1 MAGDVDLDALRGFI
15 DESNDSMQTIEA
27 DFIELEND
35 PNNREIINRIFRPVH
50 SLKGNSGFF
59 GLTNINKFSHRLE
72 NLLDAARNGDL
83 LISREIIDVLL
94 AGIDYLRKMLE
105 RAAAEPTDTALR
117 PDEQEFLA
125 TLEQYKPQAVAGSIQ
140 SVLDFESLLH
150 SYLDQGLT
158 LQENSLITNLLGQ
171 IAKANDAI
179 RKLLA
184 ERATPAEKSAFS
196 ADLLYFFN
204 ERDCT
209 AQIRPFGQVFELL
222 AAGKPL
228 EQGLL
233 QQFSTALQGI
243 AALFKDNP
251 ELAREIDEL
260 TALRNFMDDELMAA
274 NAEFKGSACRLLNRV
289 MTTFERKHVG
299 GDSQKLGEILM
310 EQGLVS
316 REQIDSALGKQKK
329 IGELLVE
336 EGAIAKADL
345 DKALAIQNKRVLDS
359 HLKQGGAAESI
370 KTIRIDQDKLD
381 SFANSVG
388 ELFIGLD
395 SVGYVRKLLEEA
407 KADFALLARFDSAV
421 ATLDERVERLHDNI
435 MGIRRV
441 PVKNLF
447 QRFPR
452 LVRQLASSL
461 GKNIKFL
468 EVGAETVIDKDLL
481 ETIENPL
488 VHILRNSIDH
498 GLEMPEARKA
508 NGKPDEGLL
517 ELIASSDE
525 NNVYITVRDDGH
537 GIDPAK
543 MKEVAVKKGFLS
555 PQEVEQLSDKELV
568 NLIFKPGF
576 SSAEKVSDVSGRGV
590 GMDVVMAGLRAS
602 NGTIEVDSTVGSGTT
617 VRLTIPLTKTLVTK
631 EAMLAEAGGEK
642 YVIPSDDI
650 TTVIETDNIIP
661 LLAADNCISY
671 DNAILRLVDLKHFFY
686 PALPPDSADQTRR
699 RQVIIV
705 CKAYQ
710 IALQVDHIISHQ
722 KVVAKDFAQGYR
734 RLRNIE
740 GVCGYTILGNED
752 VILIVDVKQVAA
764 QAA

>member
-35 PNNREIINRIFRPVH
+35 PSSREIINRIFRPVH

-72 NLLDAARNGDL
+72 NLLDAARNGEL

-94 AGIDYLRKMLE
+94 TGIDFLRKMLE
-105 RAAAEPTDTALR
+105 RATADPTDTALR
-117 PDEQEFLA
+117 PEEQEFLA
-125 TLEQYKPQAVAGSIQ
+125 TLERYKPQEIAGSIQ
-140 SVLDFESLLH
+140 SVLDLGNLLH
-150 SYLDQGLT
+150 SYLDLGLSV
-158 LQENSLITNLLGQ
+158 QDSSLIANLLGQ

-179 RKLLA
+179 RKLIA
-184 ERATPAEKSAFS
+184 EHSKPAEKSAFS
-196 ADLLYFFN
+196 TDLLYLH
-204 ERDCT
+204 EGRDYT
-209 AQIRPFGQVFELL
+209 EQVRPFGQIFDSLS
-222 AAGKPL
+222 AGKPADPAVL
-228 EQGLL
+228 EH
-233 QQFSTALQGI
+233 FSKSLGELTV
-243 AALFKDNP
+243 LFKDNAD
-251 ELAREIDEL
+251 LAKEIDEL
-260 TALRNFMDDELMAA
+260 AALRNFMDDELMAA
-274 NAEFKGSACRLLNRV
+274 NDEFTTSARRLLNRV
-289 MTTFERKHVG
+289 MTAFERKHIS
-299 GDSQKLGEILM
+299 GDSQKLGEILL
-310 EQGLVS
+310 EQGLVTK
-316 REQIDSALGKQKK
+316 EQIESALGKQKK

-336 EGAIAKADL
+336 EGAIAKEDL
-345 DKALAIQNKRVLDS
+345 DKALSIQDKRVLDS
-359 HLKQGGAAESI
+359 HLKQGAPAESI

-407 KADFALLARFDSAV
+407 AADFALLSRFDSAV

-452 LVRQLASSL
+452 VVRQLAASL
-461 GKNIKFL
+461 GKEIKFR
-468 EVGAETVIDKDLL
+468 EIGEETVIDKDLL

-488 VHILRNSIDH
+488 VHILRNSVDH
-498 GLEMPEARKA
+498 GLETPEVRKRS
-508 NGKPDEGLL
+508 GKPAEGVL
-517 ELIASSDE
+517 ELSASSDE
-525 NNVYITVRDDGH
+525 NNVYITISDDGR
-537 GIDPAK
+537 GIDPQK
-543 MKEVAVKKGFLS
+543 MKESAVKKGFLS
-555 PQEVEQLSDKELV
+555 RQEAEQLSENELI

-576 SSAEKVSDVSGRGV
+576 STAEKVSDVSGRGV

-602 NGTIEVDSTVGSGTT
+602 NGAIEVESAIGTGTT

-631 EAMLAEAGGEK
+631 DAMIAEAGGQK

-650 TTVIETDNIIP
+650 TTVIETENIIP

-671 DNAILRLVDLKHFFY
+671 DNAILRLIDLNLFFY
-686 PALPPDSADQTRR
+686 PPRHGVKTSQPEG

-705 CKAYQ
+705 CKEHQ
-710 IALQVDHIISHQ
+710 VALRVDHIISHQ
-722 KVVAKDFAQGYR
+722 KVVAKAFSKGYQ
-734 RLRNIE
+734 RLRSIE

-752 VILIVDVKQVAA
+752 IILIVDVKQVAD
-764 QAA
+764 QAT

>member
-1 MAGDVDLDALRGFI
+1 MAGEVDLDALRGFI

-35 PNNREIINRIFRPVH
+35 PSNREIINRIFRPVH

-72 NLLDAARNGDL
+72 NLLDAARNGEL

-94 AGIDYLRKMLE
+94 TGIDYLRKMLE
-105 RAAAEPTDTALR
+105 RATADPTDTALR
-117 PDEQEFLA
+117 PAEQDFLA
-125 TLEQYKPQAVAGSIQ
+125 GLERYKPQEMAGSIQ
-140 SVLDFESLLH
+140 SVLDLETLLH
-150 SYLDQGLT
+150 SYLDLGYS
-158 LQENSLITNLLGQ
+158 LQDNSLIVGLLGQ

-184 ERATPAEKSAFS
+184 EQAKPAEKSAFS
-196 ADLLYFFN
+196 ADLLYFHAG
-204 ERDCT
+204 RDYT
-209 AQIRPFGQVFELL
+209 AQVRPFGQVFESLT
-222 AAGKPL
+222 AGKPL
-228 EQGLL
+228 EPALL
-233 QQFSTALQGI
+233 QHFSLSLQGFGT
-243 AALFKDNP
+243 LFKDNA
-251 ELAREIDEL
+251 ELAKEIDEL
-260 TALRNFMDDELMAA
+260 MSLRNFMDDELMAA
-274 NAEFKGSACRLLNRV
+274 NEEFTVSARRLLNRV
-289 MTTFERKHVG
+289 LTTFERKHVS
-299 GDSQKLGEILM
+299 GDSQKLGEILL

-316 REQIDSALGKQKK
+316 QEQIEAALGKQKK

-336 EGAIAKADL
+336 EGAIAKEDL
-345 DKALAIQNKRVLDS
+345 EKALTIQNKRVLDA
-359 HLKQGGAAESI
+359 HLKQGAPAESI

-395 SVGYVRKLLEEA
+395 SVNYVRKLLEEA
-407 KADFALLARFDSAV
+407 AADFALISRFDSAV

-435 MGIRRV
+435 MNIRRV

-452 LVRQLASSL
+452 VVRQLAASL
-461 GKNIKFL
+461 GKEIRFR
-468 EVGAETVIDKDLL
+468 EIGEDTVIDKDLL

-488 VHILRNSIDH
+488 VHILRNSVDH
-498 GLEMPEARKA
+498 GLETPEVRKQK
-508 NGKPDEGLL
+508 GKVAEGLL

-525 NNVYITVRDDGH
+525 NNVYITIRDDGQ
-537 GIDPAK
+537 GIDPMK
-543 MKEVAVKKGFLS
+543 MKESAIKKGFLTR
-555 PQEVEQLSDKELV
+555 QEAEHLSENELI

-576 SSAEKVSDVSGRGV
+576 STAEKVSDVSGRGV

-602 NGTIEVDSTVGSGTT
+602 NGAIQVDSAIGTGTT

-631 EAMLAEAGGEK
+631 EAMIAEAGGQK

-671 DNAILRLVDLKHFFY
+671 DNAILRLIDLNRFFY
-686 PALPPDSADQTRR
+686 PPRQTEPDRPEG

-705 CKAYQ
+705 CKEHQ
-710 IALQVDHIISHQ
+710 IALRVDHIISHQ
-722 KVVAKDFAQGYR
+722 KVVAKDFAGGYQ
-734 RLRNIE
+734 RLRQIE

-752 VILIVDVKQVAA
+752 IILIVDVKEIAEHA
-764 QAA
+764 T